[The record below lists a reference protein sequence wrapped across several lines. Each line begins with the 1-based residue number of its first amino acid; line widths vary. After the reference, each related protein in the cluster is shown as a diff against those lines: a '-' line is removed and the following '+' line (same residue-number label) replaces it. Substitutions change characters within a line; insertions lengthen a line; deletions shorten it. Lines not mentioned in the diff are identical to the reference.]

1 MGNFAFC
8 FIFSISGIGGKMD
21 ENNEISEKTIKK
33 YEFYAKIL
41 MFLAII
47 ILLIGWKL

>member
-1 MGNFAFC
+1 
-8 FIFSISGIGGKMD
+8 MD

-41 MFLAII
+41 MLLAII
-47 ILLIGWKL
+47 MDILVSVCLMFSFIVSVHYI